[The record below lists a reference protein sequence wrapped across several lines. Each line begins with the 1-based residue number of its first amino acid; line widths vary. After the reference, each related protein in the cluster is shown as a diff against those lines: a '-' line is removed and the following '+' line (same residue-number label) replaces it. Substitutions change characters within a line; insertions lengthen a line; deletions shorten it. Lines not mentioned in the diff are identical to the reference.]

1 MGKFSESS
9 YNILNEYFGIIK
21 ESSGEANSYLIG
33 PRKTIVAKGGVVTH
47 LYEKRSTGELIGYKF
62 RITEISGNNF
72 KFEYKGLLRDHSLS
86 VGSFTIGNEMYFRK
100 DAFFHDWLNVNSA
113 LYRDDVNTNRAYV
126 YFGKIYAVSNET
138 NMYSVVFEGMKDYMT
153 KALPEN
159 NRTSK
164 LEEFLK
170 VYFDQVHH
178 SVYNMTKNLWSLLD
192 PKEIDIR
199 FLNLIALDYGIEIDE
214 DLPES
219 NLREWVD
226 TIIYF
231 LKRKGDY
238 ASIYIIFKLLL
249 GNTEN
254 KLNIYERWAEWCSS
268 ELSDIPTFDNDH
280 HVLEYYNTQAAG
292 GAGTDYYSQYDPTG
306 YPTYTDVAPTGDCL
320 RDIWLCGAS
329 ENYYNFS
336 GLDTSN
342 ALSVANR
349 IKLTITEFDKSTDDL
364 IYSTASIT
372 PSGNFLHCIETNL
385 SSTSISGAGLY
396 LWGIGDQDVTWN
408 NYTTSNWL
416 GASFEWYNGAYEFKI
431 SEGYNNGSNV
441 QSAYTTTGFLTD
453 TDYYLGIER
462 INSDLSLYVF
472 SDEDRSNIIDSTTLN
487 LLGASGSNGPF
498 NYLFGLNTLTSSG
511 STSWS
516 GDIFNLATGAASATG
531 VNETNSLVLTPHYKI
546 EIDLSSEPV
555 GDNYIIN
562 KYLMDE
568 LIRYWNYTK
577 PVSRYVHYEQLVA
590 PTGKMDEVGE
600 YVSLYDE
607 HENAFLNTQFTG
619 TSFLSAATPIAPSG
633 TDAGSVAYTH
643 KQLISGFDWV
653 VQHDLGTRNCLV
665 QCYDNSRK
673 LIWPKDVYINSE
685 NRITLSFGTTERGE
699 AYIAGIRDNYD
710 YVHTETTQR
719 TPPVL
724 NVSVVSETVSSGT
737 ISGSTFIDVNS
748 ESVPYISYYNYGTD
762 KVKYATKAAD
772 VWSSEE
778 VDSCD
783 GNNTIKIDI
792 DTLGISHVAYN
803 YDNNDIVYANNS
815 TGTWVPVIV
824 GSDGINGQVVLIIDS
839 LNNPHVIYSAE
850 TAGIGYL
857 KHAIKAG
864 GLWSYDTIDTSPS
877 GNYKDMSVAMSSDGN
892 INVSYIDDYIGEL
905 KFADGNTSSWTVTA
919 ANVSGA
925 SYTSTILDSTDTAHI
940 VYKNSSNEYEHLTN
954 IDGSFVTYTID
965 SNVGSNFSY
974 TSLDIDDSDNLHTI
988 YESDSGNQLRYAKMD
1003 TTAWTGWSSALISQT
1018 PPGADN
1024 MGFALKIDEFNILHA
1039 TYSEYTSAS
1048 SNLKYLTLTSEVS
1061 GYTAFD
1067 WTITHNLATSGASG
1081 IIGQYYNND
1090 YVKNQMV
1097 PISQNPTSDD
1107 IMVAS
1112 WNKAD
1117 AYRGTTPVRR
1127 IDFSWDTVDGA
1138 DNRWNFNDGDLEGW
1152 TSTNADIYATDDD
1165 TMLMTPTNWVYGE
1178 TAEPEI
1184 RKIGLSFN
1192 GGDNTEVTARVKI
1205 TDASNSWTGRIYW
1218 RTSLHDE
1225 SELFYNE
1232 IANSGNADYGWQI
1245 IEWDMSTTS
1254 DWIDNN
1260 ITGIRLD
1267 MQHDDYTY
1275 NRGLLLNTDNASFE
1289 IDEPGRAYEE
1299 DGSFCRVEG
1308 IDLSPY
1314 ITPDSQAIKVTI
1326 DSSLIDETLTDFPVM
1341 VNIST
1346 SAGTGDY
1353 DTGKLFDV
1361 LDTDDKKEKLKVT
1374 NVDGTVEYFCER
1386 GEWVPSAGTAIL
1398 WVKVPTISSTT
1409 NTEFLLTWNL
1419 SASDNNYIGDIGST
1433 EAQNVWSDNFT
1444 AVWHM
1449 GQDPTGGIIYDSTT
1463 NELHG
1468 TPSAGADSSNYV
1480 DGLIGKAYLF
1490 TGADDETIGVGLQN
1504 ELVFGND
1511 TYDDP
1516 FSIELLSKSE
1526 VVSGGTPAV
1535 YEDSSYQFDARSP
1548 SGAHFKLN
1556 DVGGNASLEAYT
1568 ATLSGYAGQFIHQI
1582 ATYDGS
1588 SNDTGLKIYVNGID
1602 ATDSTSETGSY
1613 VAMDDEMT
1621 GDGFQIGHDMYDVEQ
1636 TFDEIRI
1643 HSVERS
1649 AAWNKASKHSQFD
1662 TLVSYEDSQE
1672 RRVYSLR
1679 LLDTTGLEASGW
1691 IGDLDDVE
1699 NLGDNIEITSITKS
1713 ASGDPGLMTV
1723 TGSAGLPS
1731 GALVKF
1737 HSLPEMTELNGGYST
1752 VTPYSTSADDYSTTW
1767 NEYNY
1772 GSDILPWDNE
1782 SIFSNMIYNNKL
1794 YVGTGWSYSNTVS
1807 ASRMLRWDGGSN
1819 WTELASTPS
1828 SGDTDR
1834 LYALCAYN
1842 DKIYTVSDGR
1852 LYEWDE
1858 AGGWTLKADQFVN
1871 GYAETNTLLY
1881 DLIVFKDRLYASTGS
1896 LNWTGGRG
1904 GYLVRWDDVSAWEMA
1919 ADTYSTSN
1927 ANRQCYK
1934 LFELNNEL
1942 YGSVNNAAVKWDEVM
1957 GNSWTNLG
1965 TSIYSDVADNIT
1977 ELNGIVYNFNSTS
1990 VYGFDGTSN
1999 SIAYSVDGTSSVSSI
2014 VAYNGYLYFKKNPVN
2029 YNHLFK
2035 IDLDTQ
2041 EENIVVYDSVGTYG
2055 QLINWNNAIWFINKY
2070 ANTAN
2075 NGWLGNWSTPYEIR
2089 DTSGFTQAETTSG
2102 YCQQVIDVGTDGVHV
2117 FSDSISAGQSWNT
2130 IEDGFNWNDTFY
2142 TVLVTSTIV
2151 TGKFEF
2157 DWIMTNNIPAT
2168 WNIEHNLNAGGLI
2181 IECFDDAGET
2191 IRAEDITL
2199 TSPNSASIAFPSS
2212 TVGSANFIYL
2222 PKTFVI
2228 EVDPD
2233 DITGLGI
2240 GENLGYWKTGNG
2252 TTQEYNPAGA
2262 NDIQSTTLSGSY
2274 DSIYENNSGTHYI
2287 IEFVISST
2295 EDLTITEIGL
2305 FNEEG
2310 DIMFYTLCSPLFKP
2324 ADINLRMFYRIEIT
2338 E

>member
-72 KFEYKGLLRDHSLS
+72 KFEYKGLLRDHSLA
-86 VGSFTIGNEMYFRK
+86 VGDFTIGNEMYFRK

-113 LYRDDVNTNRAYV
+113 LYRDDVNTNRMYV
-126 YFGKIYAVSNET
+126 YFGKIYDVPNET

-159 NRTSK
+159 NRTTK

-249 GNTEN
+249 GNTDN

-268 ELSDIPTFDNDH
+268 ELSDVPSFENDH
-280 HVLEYYNTQAAG
+280 HILEYYNTQAAG
-292 GAGTDYYSQYDPTG
+292 GAGTDYYSQYNPSS
-306 YPTYTDVAPTGDCL
+306 YPTYTDTAPSGECL
-320 RDIWLCGAS
+320 KNIWLCGTN

-336 GLDTSN
+336 GLDTGN
-342 ALSVANR
+342 TLTIAHR
-349 IKLTITEFDKSTDDL
+349 TKLTVSGFDKSTDDL
-364 IYSTASIT
+364 TLSLLNTT
-372 PSGNFLHCIETNL
+372 PSGNFLHCVKTNL
-385 SSTSISGAGLY
+385 SSTSTSGAGLY
-396 LWGIGDQDVTWN
+396 IWGIGDQDVTWS

-416 GASFEWYNGAYEFKI
+416 GVSLEWYNGAYEFKV
-431 SEGYNNGSNV
+431 SEGYNNGSTV
-441 QSAYTTTGFLTD
+441 QSEYSISGYSDD

-462 INSDLSLYVF
+462 INSDLSLYIF
-472 SDEDRSNIIDSTTLN
+472 NNADRSNLLEVITLN
-487 LLGASGSNGPF
+487 LLGASGSNGAF

-568 LIRYWNYTK
+568 LIRYWEYTK
-577 PVSRYVHYEQLVA
+577 PVSKYVHYEQLIA
-590 PTGKMDEVGE
+590 PTGKMNEEGE
-600 YVSLYDE
+600 YISLYDE

-619 TSFLSAATPIAPSG
+619 STFLSGATPVVPTG
-633 TDAGSVAYTH
+633 NDAGSVAYTH
-643 KQLISGFDWV
+643 KQLISSYNWI

-665 QCYDNSRK
+665 QCYDNNRK
-673 LIWPKDVYINSE
+673 LIWPKEVQINNE
-685 NRITLSFGTTERGE
+685 NRITLVFGSAARGE

-710 YVHTETTQR
+710 YLHTETTQR

-724 NVSVVSETVSSGT
+724 DVSITTETVSSGT

-748 ESVPYISYYNYGTD
+748 ESTPFISYYNYGTD
-762 KVKYATKAAD
+762 KVKYATKVSD
-772 VWSSEE
+772 VWYSEE

-792 DTLGISHVAYN
+792 DTLGVSHIAYN

-850 TAGIGYL
+850 IAGIGYL
-857 KHAIKAG
+857 QHAIKDG

-877 GNYKDMSVAMSSDGN
+877 GNYKDMSVTLSSDGN
-892 INVSYIDDYIGEL
+892 VNVSYIDDYVGEL
-905 KFADGNTSSWTVTA
+905 KFADGNTSSWNVTA

-925 SYTSTILDSTDTAHI
+925 SYTSTVLDSTDTAHV
-940 VYKNSSNEYEHLTN
+940 VYKNSSNEYEHITSLN
-954 IDGSFVTYTID
+954 GSFVTKTID
-965 SNVGSNFSY
+965 SNVGADFNY
-974 TSLDIDDSDNLHTI
+974 TSLGIDDSDNLHTI
-988 YESDSGNQLRYAKMD
+988 YESVNGSQLRYAKID
-1003 TTAWTGWSSALISQT
+1003 TTAWTGWSTILISST
-1018 PPGADN
+1018 PSGADN
-1024 MGFALKIDEFNILHA
+1024 MGFSLKLDEFNILHA

-1048 SNLKYLTLTSEVS
+1048 SNLKYLTLTSTIS

-1067 WTITHNLATSGASG
+1067 WTVNHSLSTSGASG
-1081 IIGQYYNND
+1081 IIAQYYNND

-1097 PISQNPTSDD
+1097 PVSQNPTSDD

-1117 AYRGTTPVRR
+1117 AYRGTAPVRR
-1127 IDFSWDTVDGA
+1127 IDYTWNTVDGA
-1138 DNRWNFNDGDLEGW
+1138 DNRWNFNNGDLEGW
-1152 TSTNADIYATDDD
+1152 TATNADIYATDDD
-1165 TMLMTPTNWVYGE
+1165 TMLMTPTNWVYGDS
-1178 TAEPEI
+1178 AEPEI
-1184 RKIGLSFN
+1184 RKVDLSFT
-1192 GGDNTEVTARVKI
+1192 GSDNTEVTARVKV

-1218 RTSLHDE
+1218 KTSLHDE
-1225 SELFYNE
+1225 SELFYKE
-1232 IANSGNADYGWQI
+1232 ITNSGDANYDWQV
-1245 IEWDMSTTS
+1245 IEWDMSDVS
-1254 DWIDNN
+1254 DWVNN
-1260 ITGIRLD
+1260 TITGIRLD
-1267 MQHDDYTY
+1267 MEHDDYTY

-1299 DGSFCRVEG
+1299 NGSFCRVEG

-1314 ITPDSQAIKVTI
+1314 TIPDNQAIKVII

-1361 LDTDDKKEKLKVT
+1361 LDIDAKKEKLTVT
-1374 NVDGTVEYFCER
+1374 NIDGTVEYFCER
-1386 GEWVPSAGTAIL
+1386 GEWTPSAGTAIL

-1409 NTEFLLTWNL
+1409 DTEFLLTWNL
-1419 SASDNNYIGDIGST
+1419 SGSDNNYIGDIGST
-1433 EAQNVWSDNFT
+1433 EAQNVWSDSFA

-1449 GQDPTGGIIYDSTT
+1449 GQNPADGVIYDSTT

-1468 TPSAGADSSNYV
+1468 IPSAGADSSNYV

-1490 TGADDETIGVGLQN
+1490 TGADDETIGIGIHN
-1504 ELVFGND
+1504 ELIFGND
-1511 TYDDP
+1511 TYDAP

-1526 VVSGGTPAV
+1526 VVSGGTEAV
-1535 YEDSSYQFDARSP
+1535 YEESSYQFDARSP

-1556 DVGGNASLEAYT
+1556 DVGGSASLDAYT
-1568 ATLSGYAGQFIHQI
+1568 ATLSGYAGQFIHQT
-1582 ATYDGS
+1582 ATYDGTG
-1588 SNDTGLKIYVNGID
+1588 NDTGLKIYIDGVD
-1602 ATDSTSETGSY
+1602 ATDSTSETGTY
-1613 VAMDDEMT
+1613 VAMDDEMEGT
-1621 GDGFQIGHDMYDVEQ
+1621 GLIIGHDMYNVEQ
-1636 TFDEIRI
+1636 TYDEVRI

-1649 AAWNKASKHSQFD
+1649 AAWTKASKHSQFD
-1662 TLVSYEDSQE
+1662 TLISYEDAQQ
-1672 RRVYSLR
+1672 RRTHSLR

-1691 IGDLDDVE
+1691 IGGSDE
-1699 NLGDNIEITSITKS
+1699 IETLGDNIEVVSITQS
-1713 ASGDPGLMTV
+1713 TSGSPGLMTI

-1731 GALVKF
+1731 GGLIKF
-1737 HSLPEMTELNGGYST
+1737 HSLSEMTELNDGYST
-1752 VTPYSTSADDYSTTW
+1752 VTPYSTSANDYSTSW

-1772 GSDILPWDNE
+1772 GADILPWNNE
-1782 SIFSNMIYNNKL
+1782 SIFSSMVYNNQL
-1794 YVGTGWSYSNTVS
+1794 YVGTGWTYSNESS
-1807 ASRMLRWDGGSN
+1807 ASRMLRWDGGSD
-1819 WTELASTPS
+1819 WTELASTPTTAS
-1828 SGDTDR
+1828 TDR
-1834 LYALCAYN
+1834 LHALTAYN
-1842 DKIYTVSDGR
+1842 DKIYTVSDGA

-1858 AGGWTLKADQFVN
+1858 AGGWILKASKYYYPGVD
-1871 GYAETNTLLY
+1871 YADLVY
-1881 DLIVFKDRLYASTGS
+1881 DLLVYEGRLYGCTDGIDFTHSGVLLRWNDVDAWELAADRYTTGS
-1896 LNWTGGRG
+1896 GWRH
-1904 GYLVRWDDVSAWEMA
+1904 
-1919 ADTYSTSN
+1919 
-1927 ANRQCYK
+1927 CFK
-1934 LFELNNEL
+1934 IFEYNGSI
-1942 YGSVNNAAVKWDEVM
+1942 YGSVSYIAVKWDGIM
-1957 GNSWTNLG
+1957 GSNWINTG
-1965 TSIYSDVADNIT
+1965 AAIYYAEGYEAV
-1977 ELNGIVYNFNSTS
+1977 ELNGKMYSFSGLGIYD
-1990 VYGFDGTSN
+1990 FDGTS
-1999 SIAYSVDGTSSVSSI
+1999 SSLAYTMPGTSNISSL
-2014 VAYNGYLYFKKNPVN
+2014 VAYHGYLYAKQNPVN
-2029 YNHLFK
+2029 WNHLYR
-2035 IDLDTQ
+2035 IDIDAQTSNLA
-2041 EENIVVYDSVGTYG
+2041 VYDSNGTHG
-2055 QLINWNNAIWFINKY
+2055 QLINWNDAIWFINKY
-2070 ANTAN
+2070 ASTAYD
-2075 NGWLGNWSTPYEIR
+2075 GWLGNYSTPYEIR
-2089 DTSGFTQAETTSG
+2089 DTSQYAAETTGG
-2102 YCQQVIDVGTDGVHV
+2102 YCQVVENVGETGVHV

-2130 IEDGFNWNDTFY
+2130 IENGFNWNDTEY

-2181 IECFDDAGET
+2181 VECFDDVGET
-2191 IRAEDITL
+2191 IRPQDITL
-2199 TSPNSASIAFPSS
+2199 TTPNSASIAFPAS
-2212 TVGSANFIYL
+2212 TVGSANFIYF
-2222 PKTFVI
+2222 PRTFVI
-2228 EVDPD
+2228 ETNED
-2233 DITGLGI
+2233 DITGVGI
-2240 GENLGYWKTGNG
+2240 GENLGYWKIGDG
-2252 TTQEYNPAGA
+2252 EEQEYNPAGA
-2262 NDIQSTTLSGSY
+2262 NDIQSTTLSGSF
-2274 DSIYENNSGTHYI
+2274 DNVYENDSGTHYI
-2287 IEFVISST
+2287 IEFVISSIT
-2295 EDLTITEIGL
+2295 DLTITEIGL
-2305 FNEEG
+2305 FNEDG
-2310 DIMFYTLCSPLFKP
+2310 NIMFYTLCSPLFKP
-2324 ADINLRMFYRIEIT
+2324 ADINLRMFYRIEKT